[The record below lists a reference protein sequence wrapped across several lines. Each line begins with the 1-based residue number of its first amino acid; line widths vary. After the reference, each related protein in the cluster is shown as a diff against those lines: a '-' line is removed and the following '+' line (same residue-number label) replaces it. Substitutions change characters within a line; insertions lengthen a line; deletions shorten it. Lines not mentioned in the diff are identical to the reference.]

1 MAGIDTFGRFS
12 VAFNH
17 FSSWMDHGLCALHFF
32 LFLFFHSP
40 AFILCLCFRAC
51 IGALFHC
58 VVWRFFDANSADR
71 VHSTHNSCCH
81 LAMPSSNVPQ
91 KSLNLQCCS
100 GLRDFY
106 SWVCLDTSGLVW
118 TCSRVSTP
126 HRESPRISDESH
138 SFEVDGNAVG
148 NLDEHKTIRLE

>member
-1 MAGIDTFGRFS
+1 MATLHRAKKGHTMAGIDTFGRFS

-100 GLRDFY
+100 GPRDFY

-118 TCSRVSTP
+118 TCSRNTSQRITKNLG
-126 HRESPRISDESH
+126 RISQ
-138 SFEVDGNAVG
+138 F
-148 NLDEHKTIRLE
+148 